1 MENKIKALLLENSLS
16 VFGVKIDEKLIQ
28 FQKTRKDVD
37 GDMTL
42 VVFPF
47 VKVLKSSPAIVGED
61 IGRFLK
67 EKLEE
72 VESYNIVSGFLNI
85 TLTNKYWQ
93 NILLEMSKD
102 RKSTRL
108 NSSHVR
114 ISYAVFCL
122 KKKK

>member
-1 MENKIKALLLENSLS
+1 MENKIKALLLENSLP

-42 VVFPF
+42 VIFPF

-67 EKLEE
+67 EELVE
-72 VESYNIVSGFLNI
+72 VESYNVVSGFLNI
-85 TLTNKYWQ
+85 TLTNEYWK
-93 NILLEMSKD
+93 NILIEMTND
-102 RKSTRL
+102 RSEEHT
-108 NSSHVR
+108 
-114 ISYAVFCL
+114 
-122 KKKK
+122 